1 MHNIGDRGERVFE
14 NKRRDLSEY
23 QQRWSSQVTRRQ
35 QAEKSQDTEKSC
47 VEIFDETGFKILL
60 KTHLVRI
67 PARNID
73 CYCTSQ

>member
-23 QQRWSSQVTRRQ
+23 QQRWSSQVTIRQ

-47 VEIFDETGFKILL
+47 VEIFKPTLSGFLL
-60 KTHLVRI
+60 V
-67 PARNID
+67 
-73 CYCTSQ
+73 TSIATAPPNDKP